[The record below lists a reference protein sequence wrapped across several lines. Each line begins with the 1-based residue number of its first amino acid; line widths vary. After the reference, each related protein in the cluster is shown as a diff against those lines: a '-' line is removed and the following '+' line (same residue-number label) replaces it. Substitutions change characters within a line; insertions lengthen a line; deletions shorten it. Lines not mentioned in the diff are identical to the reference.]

1 MTKGARLRAE
11 LDAINL
17 WDRLY
22 VEMAE
27 PTKADSD
34 ACAARLLRRCQIAVE
49 LQKLI
54 AVN

>member
-1 MTKGARLRAE
+1 MTKSKQLRTE

-22 VEMAE
+22 VELPE
-27 PTKADSD
+27 PSKIDRD

-54 AVN
+54 AIN

>member
-1 MTKGARLRAE
+1 VTKSKQLKPE

-17 WDRLY
+17 WDLLY

-27 PTKADSD
+27 PSKIDRD

-54 AVN
+54 AIN